1 MPTITKLHDWPL
13 TPDDAIALQRE
24 LAARVDVSAPP
35 GEIKLIAG
43 CDIAYDRIAPVLYAA
58 VVVVRV
64 SDLST
69 VESAVVRAEVNF
81 PYVPGL
87 LSFREAPA
95 ILTAW
100 EKLRVE
106 PDAAMLDG
114 QGIAHP
120 RRFGLACHLG
130 LWLDRPTIG
139 CAKTWLVGDY
149 DEPGPT
155 AGDATPLLME
165 GEAVGA
171 VVRSATNVRPVF
183 VSPGHRIDHEGAV
196 AVVRATLSGYRHP
209 VPTRLAHMA
218 ANQARIAGE
227 ATRDGS
233 PV

>member
-1 MPTITKLHDWPL
+1 MKLHDWTL
-13 TPDDAIALQRE
+13 TPDDAVALQSD
-24 LAARVDVSAPP
+24 LAARVDVATPF
-35 GEIKLIAG
+35 GEINLIAG
-43 CDIAYDRIAPVLYAA
+43 CDIAYDRVAPILYAA

-64 SDLST
+64 SDLT
-69 VESAVVRAEVNF
+69 AIESVVVRAEVNF

-95 ILTAW
+95 ILIAW
-100 EKLRVE
+100 ESLRTD

-120 RRFGLACHLG
+120 RRFGLAGHLG

-139 CAKTWLVGDY
+139 CAKTWLVGEY
-149 DEPGPT
+149 DEPGPN
-155 AGDATPLLME
+155 AGDATPLLVE

-171 VVRSATNVRPVF
+171 VVRSAANVRPVF
-183 VSPGHRIDHEGAV
+183 VSPGHRIDREGAV

-227 ATRDGS
+227 ATRND
-233 PV
+233 PPL